1 MDGHI
6 TVLCVHTH
14 GNFIA
19 VFLQHPGGKV
29 KIRHRHAAQNAA
41 PHPEGKVFFNALLRA
56 DAAAH
61 LNVQTALLCQRG
73 NGIIVGK
80 GAVLC
85 AVQIDDVQ
93 IFGTRREE
101 LPRLG
106 TGILAVD
113 GHAVVVALR
122 QPDDLAAPQVNG
134 RK

>member
-6 TVLCVHTH
+6 AVLSVHAH

-19 VFLQHPGGKV
+19 VFLQHPGGKG

-41 PHPEGKVFFNALLRA
+41 AHAEGKVCFNAFLGA

-93 IFGTRREE
+93 IFGPRCKE
-101 LPRLG
+101 LPRLCAG
-106 TGILAVD
+106 VLAVD
-113 GHAVVVALR
+113 GHAAVVALR
-122 QPDDLAAPQVNG
+122 QAHHLAAPQVNG
-134 RK
+134 WK